1 MFVQDVEHRLVLFW
15 TVEPYVQNAKAEFV
29 KSVEKWLL
37 LRGFVFCVQRS
48 GDVLN
53 SDNNRQQGIRGLPLY
68 IVKHLKFLRND
79 AYSRLR
85 YINRR
90 KFKSFLNNTE
100 RRSTRKCV
108 GDIGPV

>member
-1 MFVQDVEHRLVLFW
+1 M
-15 TVEPYVQNAKAEFV
+15 
-29 KSVEKWLL
+29 
-37 LRGFVFCVQRS
+37 QRS
-48 GDVLN
+48 GDVFN
-53 SDNNRQQGIRGLPLY
+53 SDSNRQQGIRGLPLY

-85 YINRR
+85 YIRR
-90 KFKSFLNNTE
+90 KFKPFLNNTE

>member
-1 MFVQDVEHRLVLFW
+1 M
-15 TVEPYVQNAKAEFV
+15 
-29 KSVEKWLL
+29 
-37 LRGFVFCVQRS
+37 QRS

-85 YINRR
+85 YIRR
-90 KFKSFLNNTE
+90 KFKPFLIIPKDAPPENVTVILVPCN
-100 RRSTRKCV
+100 
-108 GDIGPV
+108 

>member
-1 MFVQDVEHRLVLFW
+1 M
-15 TVEPYVQNAKAEFV
+15 
-29 KSVEKWLL
+29 
-37 LRGFVFCVQRS
+37 QRS

-53 SDNNRQQGIRGLPLY
+53 SDSNGQQGIRGLPLY

-85 YINRR
+85 YIRR
-90 KFKSFLNNTE
+90 KFKPFLNNTE